1 MTYEEKI
8 QAVLDVINRPLQK
21 DVQKWLDIAN
31 GLPTYEEVKKGLHPV
46 LKSRSLELV
55 NVWEKKGDK

>member
-55 NVWEKKGDK
+55 KQWEKKGDK

>member
-31 GLPTYEEVKKGLHPV
+31 GLSTYEEVKKGLHPV

-55 NVWEKKGDK
+55 KQWEKKGEK